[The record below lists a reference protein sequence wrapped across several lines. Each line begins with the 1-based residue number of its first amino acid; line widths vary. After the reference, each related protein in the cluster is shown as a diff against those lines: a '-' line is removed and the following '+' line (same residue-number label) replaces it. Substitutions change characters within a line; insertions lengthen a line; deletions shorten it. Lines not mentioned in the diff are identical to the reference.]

1 MRNDNDR
8 NPKDFYGKTE
18 AELRKL
24 KQTKGISQRD
34 RERIEKRLREKTA
47 GTIKK
52 IRNKACAVL

>member
-34 RERIEKRLREKTA
+34 RERIEKRLREKDR
-47 GTIKK
+47 GDD
-52 IRNKACAVL
+52 

>member
-24 KQTKGISQRD
+24 KPVSYTH
-34 RERIEKRLREKTA
+34 LRAHET
-47 GTIKK
+47 
-52 IRNKACAVL
+52 

>member
-34 RERIEKRLREKTA
+34 GNALKNKRPRGRLT
-47 GTIKK
+47 
-52 IRNKACAVL
+52 

>member
-34 RERIEKRLREKTA
+34 RERIEKRLLEKNA
-47 GTIKK
+47 GTINFRKHCIK
-52 IRNKACAVL
+52 PA

>member
-24 KQTKGISQRD
+24 NRPRAFP
-34 RERIEKRLREKTA
+34 REIGNALKNVCGKKTA
-47 GTIKK
+47 GPINLRKHCIKP
-52 IRNKACAVL
+52 A

>member
-24 KQTKGISQRD
+24 KQT
-34 RERIEKRLREKTA
+34 A

>member
-24 KQTKGISQRD
+24 KQTKGISQKD
-34 RERIEKRLREKTA
+34 RERIEKRLREKDRGA
-47 GTIKK
+47 D
-52 IRNKACAVL
+52 

>member
-8 NPKDFYGKTE
+8 NPKDFYGKTQ

-34 RERIEKRLREKTA
+34 GNALKNAYGKKTA
-47 GTIKK
+47 GTINLRKHCIK
-52 IRNKACAVL
+52 PA

>member
-34 RERIEKRLREKTA
+34 RERIEKRLYSSPR
-47 GTIKK
+47 
-52 IRNKACAVL
+52 RNSMALPSSISG

>member
-24 KQTKGISQRD
+24 KQTRAFP
-34 RERIEKRLREKTA
+34 REIGNALKNACGKKTA
-47 GTIKK
+47 GTINLRKHCIK
-52 IRNKACAVL
+52 PA

>member
-24 KQTKGISQRD
+24 KQTAGPIN
-34 RERIEKRLREKTA
+34 LRKHC
-47 GTIKK
+47 IKP
-52 IRNKACAVL
+52 A

>member
-8 NPKDFYGKTE
+8 NPEDFYGKTE

-47 GTIKK
+47 GPINLRKHCIKP
-52 IRNKACAVL
+52 A

>member
-24 KQTKGISQRD
+24 KQTNGIP
-34 RERIEKRLREKTA
+34 ERS
-47 GTIKK
+47 GTH
-52 IRNKACAVL
+52 

>member
-24 KQTKGISQRD
+24 KQF
-34 RERIEKRLREKTA
+34 RLSHT
-47 GTIKK
+47 
-52 IRNKACAVL
+52 

>member
-34 RERIEKRLREKTA
+34 GNALKNAYGKKTA
-47 GTIKK
+47 GTINLRKH
-52 IRNKACAVL
+52 